1 MLIPFSTLVTKHGIK
16 PTGVFH
22 VGANTGQE
30 LEDYQANGVQ
40 NVVFIE
46 AVPSVYKNL
55 VAHCKRYPDVLP
67 LWACCSD
74 VDDETVNFHI
84 TNNGG
89 ESSSMLEFGTH
100 AKMHPEVHVT
110 AIIELLTVRADTL
123 CAQNNLDLTDYDFLN
138 IDVQGSELKVL
149 KGMGE
154 DLNKINYAY
163 IEVNRDELYKGC
175 ARLDEVEGYLN
186 EYGLHRKELQM
197 TGAGWGDMFL
207 IRDGR

>member
-1 MLIPFSTLVTKHGIK
+1 MLIPFHTLVTKYGIR

-30 LEDYQANGVQ
+30 LEDYEKNGVP
-40 NVVFIE
+40 NIVFIE

-55 VAHCKRYPDVLP
+55 VSHCKHHPHVLP
-67 LWACCSD
+67 FLACCSD
-74 VDDETVNFHI
+74 VDGEKVVLYV

-89 ESSSMLEFGTH
+89 QSSSMLEFGTH
-100 AKMHPEVHVT
+100 ETQHPEVKVIAT
-110 AIIELLTVRADTL
+110 IDAETVRADTL
-123 CAQNNLDLTDYDFLN
+123 CAQNNLDISDYDFLN

-154 DLNKINYAY
+154 DLRKVNYAY

-175 ARLDEVEGYLN
+175 ALIHEVEEYLIAF
-186 EYGLHRKELQM
+186 GLKRIELHM
-197 TGAGWGDMFL
+197 TNFGWGDCFY
-207 IRDGR
+207 GR